1 MRVIIKF
8 WLVFSLFFIASG
20 LILTKLFYLQIKNG
34 QYYEALALGQQIVF
48 KEAESE
54 RGAIYSFNNKV
65 LAQTFE
71 RSVVYILPNKIEQK
85 EETANVLA
93 EIFKEKPEDLFL
105 KINENIIFKKEIS
118 EEQFVK
124 VKALHLAGVVVDTLL
139 SRAYPF
145 SDFASHALGFV
156 NQEGQGQYGVEGYY
170 NEVIEG
176 GALFQAKALS
186 PDFLFLF
193 LKDNLSGKK
202 GPSSLVLTLDY
213 NLQYLAEKLLKEA
226 KEQWNFDKAQIII
239 LNPTNGKILTMAISP
254 SFDPNNFF
262 EVKEPNTFLNPALQ
276 ELFEPGSV
284 FKPITMAAGI
294 EECLVKAKTEYEDT
308 GKVELGGPPIYNFD
322 KRIWGKQTMTDVL
335 EESINTGAVFVEQK
349 LGKDKFLKYVDSFG
363 FFELTGVDLA
373 GEVSSKNEGLKKGY
387 PRDFASA
394 SFGQGIMMTSLQLMR
409 AFSAIANG
417 GKLVQP
423 QIVEKII
430 YSNGEEKVIEPKLG
444 EQVISKATSI
454 ELTAM
459 LVSVIKNGAGRKATV
474 PNYYLAGK
482 TGTAQVP
489 LKTGGYDPEKTI
501 QSFIGYFPALNPKFL
516 VFIRLDNPKQA
527 NAASSSAAP
536 IFHEI
541 AKYALD
547 LYQIPPDY

>member
-1 MRVIIKF
+1 MRAIIKF

-48 KEAESE
+48 EEAESE
-54 RGAIYSFNNKV
+54 RGAIYSLNNKV

-85 EETANVLA
+85 EETANILA
-93 EIFKEKPEDLFL
+93 EIFKESPEDLLL

-118 EEQFVK
+118 EEQFIK
-124 VKALHLAGVVVDTLL
+124 VKALNLTGVVVDTLL

-145 SDFASHALGFV
+145 SDFASHILGFV

-176 GALFQAKALS
+176 GTLFQAKALA
-186 PDFLFLF
+186 PDFLFSF
-193 LKDNLSGKK
+193 LKDNLLGKK

-239 LNPTNGKILTMAISP
+239 LNPTNGKILTMALSP

-262 EVKEPNTFLNPALQ
+262 EVKEPNIFLNPALQ

-294 EECLVKAKTEYEDT
+294 EEGLVTAQTEYEDT
-308 GKVELGGPPIYNFD
+308 GKVDLGGPAIYNFG
-322 KRIWGKQTMTDVL
+322 KRVWGKQTMTDVL

-423 QIVEKII
+423 HIVEKII
-430 YSNGEEKVIEPKLG
+430 YSDGEEKVIEPKLG
-444 EQVISKATSI
+444 EQVISQATSVQ
-454 ELTAM
+454 LTAM
-459 LVSVIKNGAGRKATV
+459 LVSVIKNGAGRKAAV
-474 PNYYLAGK
+474 PGYHLAGK

-489 LKTGGYDPEKTI
+489 LKTGGYDEEKTI
-501 QSFIGYFPALNPKFL
+501 QSFIGYFPALNPQFL
-516 VFIRLDNPKQA
+516 VFIRLDNPKQT
-527 NAASSSAAP
+527 NAASSSVAP
-536 IFHEI
+536 IFGEL